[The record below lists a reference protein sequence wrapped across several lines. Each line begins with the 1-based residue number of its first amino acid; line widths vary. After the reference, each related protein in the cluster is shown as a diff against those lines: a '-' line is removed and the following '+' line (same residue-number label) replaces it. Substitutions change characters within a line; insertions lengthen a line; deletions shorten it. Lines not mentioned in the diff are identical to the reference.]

1 MTSVRWWRR
10 LDLRLALVVIGVLT
24 LVGSGLVAWQQRQAQ
39 HDADAFMQWQS
50 LNLAHYIAGRQ
61 PQPLVDAAG
70 RFRPNALADTAMY
83 IQMIHPALEAY
94 LLDRDG
100 TIVQHSLGLAVPAL
114 TRVDLDA
121 VRTLLDLAP
130 ALPVY
135 GDDPRRPGR
144 RNLVSLAAL
153 PQSGP
158 PRGYL
163 YVVLRG
169 EQAQLVQEQAGAGSS
184 REAAWGITVAA
195 LGLSGLAIL
204 VVQWRV
210 TSRLRRLAQRLHSFR
225 PAGDVRP
232 DSAPRGDE
240 IDLVCEAVEALQLRI
255 DQQFRRI
262 EEADRARRE
271 LVTNISHDLH
281 TPLASIQ
288 GYVETLL
295 LQAGQH
301 DAVAR
306 EAHLRTVLRH
316 AQRVGRHVAE
326 LFELSKLE
334 SPRAEAV
341 LEPFCMADLIS
352 DVVQGHRL
360 AAEQRGVSLRLASDA
375 DRDALVL
382 ADIGLIDRV
391 LQNLV
396 DNALR
401 HCTRGGWVELAV
413 RADGEQV
420 QVHVSDNGS
429 GIAEADLPHIF
440 ERYWRAPAADVPE
453 TTAAADSPPAHAGL
467 GLAIARRIVELH
479 GSTLGVRSE
488 PNRGADFSF
497 ALRRA
502 NAA

>member
-24 LVGSGLVAWQQRQAQ
+24 FVGIGLVAWQQRQAQ
-39 HDADAFMQWQS
+39 RDADAFTQWQS

-61 PQPLVDAAG
+61 ALPLVDAAG

-100 TIVQHSLGLAVPAL
+100 TIVQHSLGPAVPVLA
-114 TRVDLDA
+114 RVDLDA
-121 VRTLLDLAP
+121 VRPLLGRTP

-135 GDDPRRPGR
+135 GDDPRQPAR

-153 PQSGP
+153 PGSGP

-169 EQAQLVQEQAGAGSS
+169 ERAQLVQEQAGAGST

-195 LGLSGLAIL
+195 LAFAGLAIL

-210 TSRLRRLAQRLHSFR
+210 TSRLRRLAQRLHGFR
-225 PAGDVRP
+225 PAGDDRP
-232 DSAPRGDE
+232 DTTPRGDE
-240 IDLVCEAVEALQLRI
+240 IDLVDQAAQALQRRI

-271 LVTNISHDLH
+271 LVSNISHDLH
-281 TPLASIQ
+281 TPLATIQ

-295 LQAGQH
+295 LQANQH
-301 DAVAR
+301 DAAAR
-306 EAHLRTVLRH
+306 EAHLHTVLRH
-316 AQRVGRHVAE
+316 ARRVGRHVTE

-334 SPRAEAV
+334 SPRAEAA
-341 LEPFCMADLIS
+341 LEPFCMADLLS

-360 AAEQRGVSLRLASDA
+360 AAEQRGVSLRLADDA
-375 DRDALVL
+375 DRDALVI
-382 ADIGLIDRV
+382 ADIGLIERV

-401 HCTRGGWVELAV
+401 HCARGGWVELAV
-413 RADGEQV
+413 HAEGDHLQV
-420 QVHVSDNGS
+420 RVSDNGS
-429 GIAEADLPHIF
+429 GIAAADLPHIF
-440 ERYWRAPAADVPE
+440 ERYWRAPADEAPD
-453 TTAAADSPPAHAGL
+453 TTAAADSRPAHAGL

-479 GSTLGVRSE
+479 GGTLGVRSE

-502 NAA
+502 

>member
-1 MTSVRWWRR
+1 MTTVRWWRR
-10 LDLRLALVVIGVLT
+10 LDLRLALVVVGVLT

-39 HDADAFMQWQS
+39 RDADAFMQWQS

-70 RFRPNALADTAMY
+70 RVRPNALADTAMY

-100 TIVQHSLGLAVPAL
+100 TIVQHSLGHAVPVL
-114 TRVDLDA
+114 SRVDLDA
-121 VRTLLDLAP
+121 VRTLLDRAP

-135 GDDPRRPGR
+135 GDDPRQPGR

-153 PQSGP
+153 PQGGP
-158 PRGYL
+158 PRAYL

-195 LGLSGLAIL
+195 LGVAGLAIL

-210 TSRLRRLAQRLHSFR
+210 TSRLRRLAQRLHGFR
-225 PAGDVRP
+225 PAGDDDRRG
-232 DSAPRGDE
+232 SAPRGDE
-240 IDLVCEAVEALQLRI
+240 IDLVSEAAQALQRRV

-271 LVTNISHDLH
+271 LVSNISHDLH

-295 LQAGQH
+295 LQADQL
-301 DAVAR
+301 DAAAR
-306 EAHLRTVLRH
+306 ESHLRTVLRH

-341 LEPFCMADLIS
+341 LEPFCMADLLS

-360 AAEQRGVSLRLASDA
+360 AAEQRGVSLRLADDA
-375 DRDALVL
+375 DRDALVI
-382 ADIGLIDRV
+382 ADIGLIERV

-401 HCTRGGWVELAV
+401 HCARGGWVELSV
-413 RADGEQV
+413 RADGDRV
-420 QVHVSDNGS
+420 QVRVSDNGS
-429 GIAEADLPHIF
+429 GIAAADLPHIF
-440 ERYWRAPAADVPE
+440 ERYWRAPATDAPD
-453 TTAAADSPPAHAGL
+453 TATADSPPSHAGL

-488 PNRGADFSF
+488 SNRGADFSF

-502 NAA
+502 RAM